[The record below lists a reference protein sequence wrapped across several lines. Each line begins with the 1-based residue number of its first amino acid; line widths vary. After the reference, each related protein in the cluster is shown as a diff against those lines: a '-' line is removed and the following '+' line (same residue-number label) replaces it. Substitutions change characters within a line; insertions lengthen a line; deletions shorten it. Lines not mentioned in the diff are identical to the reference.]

1 VRRKEFWPLFKA
13 RKLLEQFIPVLC
25 HESDGLILQVM
36 LQRFA
41 AYEHM

>member
-36 LQRFA
+36 LRL
-41 AYEHM
+41 MCTSGLS